1 MTAPPVILHHR
12 LPIGDVAGRIVC
24 IESADPGFDWIFAQR
39 IAGLVTGF
47 GGGNSH
53 MAIRCI
59 ELDVPAALGVG
70 ERALARLARSPSI
83 ELRCGEGNARSTWPD
98 VLA

>member
-1 MTAPPVILHHR
+1 VLLHRR
-12 LPIGDVAGRIVC
+12 LAIGDVTGRIVC
-24 IESADPGFDWIFAQR
+24 IESADPGFDWIFAKP

-53 MAIRCI
+53 MAIRCV

-70 ERALARLARSPSI
+70 ERALAKLARSPSI
-83 ELRCGEGNARSTWPD
+83 ELRCGEGIARSLWPD